1 MTRPGMELPLA
12 ARQGS
17 PPQNRNMSANLGCGE
32 PARRGKDRRL
42 RPGMSTTHVM
52 LTSHRNGL
60 TRSEL
65 FDASPQLTCLH
76 RTAEGRKLPFTAE
89 DRKPAFTAVRSMSES
104 LPPERS

>member
-1 MTRPGMELPLA
+1 MNLRGEARIA
-12 ARQGS
+12 ASGQECPRFGHVS
-17 PPQNRNMSANLGCGE
+17 LGCV
-32 PARRGKDRRL
+32 AAA
-42 RPGMSTTHVM
+42 THVM